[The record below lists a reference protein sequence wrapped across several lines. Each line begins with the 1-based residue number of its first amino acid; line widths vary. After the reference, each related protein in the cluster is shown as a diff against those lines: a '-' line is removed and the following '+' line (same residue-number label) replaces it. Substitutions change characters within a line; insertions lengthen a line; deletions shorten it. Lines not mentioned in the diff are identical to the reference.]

1 MIRHVVLFQWKP
13 EATDEQ
19 KRFVAT
25 ALAALPTLVPSIRAF
40 ALGSDAGI
48 NEGNADFVVIAD
60 FDDEAGY
67 LAYRDDPDHR
77 AIVTKHL
84 GPLVANRIA
93 IQFQL

>member
-1 MIRHVVLFQWKP
+1 MIRHAVLFQWKP
-13 EATDEQ
+13 GVTDEQ

-25 ALAALPTLVPSIRAF
+25 ELATLPTLVPAIRAF
-40 ALGSDAGI
+40 ALGPDVGI
-48 NEGNADFVVIAD
+48 NEGNADFVVTAD

-84 GPLVANRIA
+84 GPLVANRTA
-93 IQFQL
+93 IQFQF

>member
-1 MIRHVVLFQWKP
+1 MIRHVVLFHWKP

-25 ALAALPTLVPSIRAF
+25 ELATLPTLVPSIIGF
-40 ALGSDAGI
+40 SLGADAGI
-48 NEGNADFVVIAD
+48 NEGNADFAVTAD

-77 AIVTKHL
+77 SIVTKHV
-84 GPLVANRIA
+84 GPIVANRTA
-93 IQFQL
+93 IQFRL